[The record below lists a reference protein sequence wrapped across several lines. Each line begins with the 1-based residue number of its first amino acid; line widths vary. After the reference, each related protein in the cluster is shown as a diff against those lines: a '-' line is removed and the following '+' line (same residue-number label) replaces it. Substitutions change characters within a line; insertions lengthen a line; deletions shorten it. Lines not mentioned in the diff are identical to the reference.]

1 MPIDKDVEPIED
13 KKQADDDGDRRDG
26 STGDGRRRARAR
38 SGPPAGGAGAGPAD
52 RPGASPRNGSRN
64 ARRNGPAESADGDG
78 DGNGDGSGDGNG
90 DGSGDGSGDGNGD
103 GRGRVPGSSP
113 GADENITGSGDG
125 SGCGP
130 GIDSGDGSGGGDGA
144 PKDGDGGTGAGGAPA
159 HRPEAAPEGKPEAA
173 SEGEPAGPPGTG
185 SEERSAAGHAD
196 RHGDAPGTDAD
207 RVSGDEPLLAARVHR
222 PSDLMRFLG
231 GILAIAVLLAI
242 AAFAQGTTTGLEH
255 DISKGTEQAPVL
267 LVKLA
272 GLVSSIAVLL
282 VPIAFAI
289 ERLIKRDGLRIAD
302 GVLAAVLAHGIT
314 LATDLWV
321 AQAAPDSIQEALT
334 RSQGSGLTDPVH
346 GYLAP
351 VIAYMTAVG
360 MARRPRWRVV
370 LWVVLLLDAF
380 AMLVGGYTTPF
391 SIILTVLLGW
401 TVAYGTLYA
410 VGSPNVRPTGQT
422 LLAGLRHV
430 GFRPVTA
437 MRTEDVPDGTDGTV
451 EQGDRGRRY
460 LVTLED
466 GPPLDVTVVDREQ
479 QAHGFFYRLWRR
491 LTLRS
496 ITTRRSSL
504 QSLRQALEQEA
515 LLAYAAIAA
524 GANAPKLIATSEL
537 GPDAVMLVYE
547 HLGGRSLD
555 NLEDTEITDDVV
567 RGAWRQVKSLQSRRI
582 AHRRLTGD
590 AILVDRSGKVI
601 LTDLRGGEIAAG
613 DLVLRMDVA
622 QLLVTMGLRVGAERA
637 VSGALE
643 VLGPDAVADCL
654 PLLQPIALS
663 RSTRATLRRL
673 ARERAEREREA
684 VLKASAAA
692 RRARAEASAQASGP
706 ATEESATGPDTD
718 RAITDTVADTDR
730 TGAQAAPD
738 SDRTGA
744 QTEPDTDRTGA
755 QTEPDTDRTGAQTGP
770 DAGRTAEGAGTG
782 PDRTGTAGAPAS
794 AAAGDRPEDG
804 RTPPAAAARP
814 PAVTAPTGPAAG
826 HPAKSAPHAERRA
839 DKRAVEEALDAARE
853 EDLLTQIRH
862 QVLLI
867 RPQAPVEP
875 VRLERIR
882 PRTLVSL
889 IAGAV
894 AAYFLLSQ
902 IAGNN
907 LGADFSSAHWVWV
920 AVAAA
925 FSALSYVAAAMS
937 LLGFVPERV
946 PFPRTV
952 LAQVAGSFV
961 KIVAPAAVGGVALN
975 TRFLQRSGVRPGLA
989 VASVGAAQLF
999 GLGAHILLLLTFGY
1013 LTGTEK
1019 TPSLSPSRTVIA
1031 GLLTVAVLVLVVTA
1045 IPFLRKFV
1053 STRLRSLFAGVV
1065 PRMLDVLQRPVKLLT
1080 GIGGQLLL
1088 TFAFVMCL
1096 DASIRAFNDGSQP
1109 LSYASLAVVFLAGNA
1124 LGSAAPTPGGVG
1136 AVEGALI
1143 LGLIAAGVP
1152 KDVATASVLLYR
1164 ILTLWLP
1171 VLPGWLAFSSLSR
1184 KGAL

>member
-1 MPIDKDVEPIED
+1 MED
-13 KKQADDDGDRRDG
+13 KKHVDDAGADSGDNGRREGAGDR
-26 STGDGRRRARAR
+26 
-38 SGPPAGGAGAGPAD
+38 
-52 RPGASPRNGSRN
+52 
-64 ARRNGPAESADGDG
+64 
-78 DGNGDGSGDGNG
+78 
-90 DGSGDGSGDGNGD
+90 
-103 GRGRVPGSSP
+103 SP
-113 GADENITGSGDG
+113 GADRS
-125 SGCGP
+125 P
-130 GIDSGDGSGGGDGA
+130 
-144 PKDGDGGTGAGGAPA
+144 DGGRRGKD
-159 HRPEAAPEGKPEAA
+159 AAY
-173 SEGEPAGPPGTG
+173 
-185 SEERSAAGHAD
+185 
-196 RHGDAPGTDAD
+196 TDGVD
-207 RVSGDEPLLAARVHR
+207 SVSGDEPLLAARVHR
-222 PSDLMRFLG
+222 PSDLMRFLV
-231 GILAIAVLLAI
+231 GILAIAVVLAI
-242 AAFAQGTTTGLEH
+242 AAFAQGTTTGLEN
-255 DISKGTEQAPVL
+255 DINKGTGQAPDL

-302 GVLAAVLAHGIT
+302 GVLAAVLAHGVT

-321 AQAAPDSIQEALT
+321 ARVAPASIQDALT
-334 RSQGSGLTDPVH
+334 QSQSGGLTDPVH

-380 AMLVGGYTTPF
+380 AMLVAGYTTPF

-437 MRTEDVPDGTDGTV
+437 MRAEDVPESSPLRSAGSGGA

-460 LVTLED
+460 LVTLET

-491 LTLRS
+491 LTLRT

-555 NLEDTEITDDVV
+555 DMADEEITDDVV
-567 RGAWRQVKSLQSRRI
+567 RGAWRQVKALQSRRI

-622 QLLVTMGLRVGAERA
+622 QLLVTIGLRVGAERA

-663 RSTRATLRRL
+663 RSTRATLRKL

-684 VLKASAAA
+684 VLEASAAD
-692 RRARAEASAQASGP
+692 RRARAEAAG
-706 ATEESATGPDTD
+706 E
-718 RAITDTVADTDR
+718 R
-730 TGAQAAPD
+730 T
-738 SDRTGA
+738 
-744 QTEPDTDRTGA
+744 
-755 QTEPDTDRTGAQTGP
+755 
-770 DAGRTAEGAGTG
+770 
-782 PDRTGTAGAPAS
+782 
-794 AAAGDRPEDG
+794 AAAGKK
-804 RTPPAAAARP
+804 
-814 PAVTAPTGPAAG
+814 AVR
-826 HPAKSAPHAERRA
+826 KSERAEKQA
-839 DKRAVEEALDAARE
+839 NKRAIDEALDEARE

-889 IAGAV
+889 IAGAI

-907 LGADFSSAHWVWV
+907 LAADFGSTKWVWV
-920 AVAAA
+920 AVAVA
-925 FSALSYVAAAMS
+925 FSVLSYLAAAMS

-946 PFPRTV
+946 PFPKTV

-1065 PRMLDVLQRPVKLLT
+1065 PRMLDVLQRPGKLLT

-1096 DASIRAFNDGSQP
+1096 DASIRAFNGGDQP

-1136 AVEGALI
+1136 TVEGALI

-1152 KDVATASVLLYR
+1152 RDVATAAVLLYR

-1171 VLPGWLAFSSLSR
+1171 VLPGWFAFNHLTRRGSL
-1184 KGAL
+1184 